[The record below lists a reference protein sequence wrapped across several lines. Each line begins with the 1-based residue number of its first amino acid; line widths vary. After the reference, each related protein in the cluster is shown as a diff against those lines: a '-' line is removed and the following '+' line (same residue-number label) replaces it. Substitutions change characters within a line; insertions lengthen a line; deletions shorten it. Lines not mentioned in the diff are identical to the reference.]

1 MTTAGRGAARRG
13 ASNGAD
19 IYICLSLQAVMPP
32 YRAISEATASHW
44 HTRHGLQHASAA
56 VGAEGG
62 TESQRPDGSPPALS
76 SANGSN
82 GPHRGSGAAASTAGA
97 GNEGDSGDWAQKGRW
112 DYVVGLVG
120 KPSAGKSTF
129 YNAVVDP
136 LSEAEGAR
144 VAAFPVR
151 VMTDEGWGGGG
162 GLRAVEGG

>member
-1 MTTAGRGAARRG
+1 MFALLFFTRMNGRTSGTVQG
-13 ASNGAD
+13 YLISCH
-19 IYICLSLQAVMPP
+19 CLLPPTSHLPPP

-44 HTRHGLQHASAA
+44 HTRHGPQHASSAA
-56 VGAEGG
+56 RAEGG
-62 TESQRPDGSPPALS
+62 TDSQRPDGALPASS
-76 SANGSN
+76 SANSSS
-82 GPHRGSGAAASTAGA
+82 GPHRSGAAAASAAGA
-97 GNEGDSGDWAQKGRW
+97 GCSDEGDSGDWAQKGRW

-151 VMTDEGWGGGG
+151 GW
-162 GLRAVEGG
+162 VEGG